1 MENLLDIFDKLA
13 FPVSVC
19 VVLFAI
25 LMYFV
30 KHALKMLAETLKANA
45 AEQKEY
51 VAYLKESNARLVSVV
66 EDNTETIKKFSYV
79 LEKYM
84 QEKK

>member
-1 MENLLDIFDKLA
+1 MENLIDIFDKLA

-19 VVLFAI
+19 VVLFCI
-25 LMYFV
+25 LMYFI
-30 KHALKMLAETLKANA
+30 KHALKMLSEMLKANA
-45 AEQKEY
+45 DAQKEHID
-51 VAYLKESNARLVSVV
+51 YLKQSNARLVTVI
-66 EDNTETIKKFSYV
+66 EDNTDTIKKFSFI